1 MAITVVVSQSS
12 SKNMIKIIDK
22 NSRARVEGVAYY
34 KPHSSRKMASTINT
48 VGEEIIKDKLEKS
61 FMPIHMVCTITIYTR
76 PLIHVHV

>member
-34 KPHSSRKMASTINT
+34 KPHPSERWRLLLIL
-48 VGEEIIKDKLEKS
+48 LEKKLS
-61 FMPIHMVCTITIYTR
+61 KINWKNLLCQFTWYVQ
-76 PLIHVHV
+76 